1 MFGSAAPSRPPSRAS
16 AKLGEQPPGYDDG
29 THKYP
34 NLCLGWNADLC
45 QAVSTSN
52 DLSGQANIGFQN
64 PQPSSNSGTAQAST
78 ATFGPSTRSKQET
91 EGWIIDVA
99 TTSTKEI
106 VLTPEAAE
114 RERSEGVPTYL
125 RPSPDGSIV
134 PALLK
139 ILSSIP
145 MAREALLNRNMTQS
159 DYGFDN
165 EWWNGETIRAQSLH
179 IANPDNDSEGGALNT
194 TFVSEVQRL
203 MAFLADTIRSYG
215 STDSLHAT
223 CGLKADDPL
232 STATSFFDIWHRA
245 TSASDP
251 DSPFLGLF
259 SSMAKRFYHNVEPSQ
274 YDFSVLN
281 LKEGQKGLYDIM
293 DNMLWFDNA
302 GDDWEDTVLSD
313 VGHILCLHVSTD
325 TETPCGL
332 RAPSTLFLD
341 RYMSDAAPTM
351 KILRQQNEH
360 IRNNID
366 ITKHQREAI
375 LGHKISGSNAKNLD
389 ACILVSAVAK
399 YIKKEVD
406 NNSDNDVDESSKKRR
421 KLLVSKLDNITQK
434 IKTRLEREYF
444 FTVQGTRH

>member
-1 MFGSAAPSRPPSRAS
+1 MGPGVFGSAAPSRPPSRAS

-29 THKYP
+29 IHSSPDMY
-34 NLCLGWNADLC
+34 LEWDVDLC
-45 QAVSTSN
+45 QAVSMSN
-52 DLSGQANIGFQN
+52 DLPGQADIGFQN
-64 PQPSSNSGTAQAST
+64 PQPSLNNTSTQPST
-78 ATFGPSTRSKQET
+78 AKFGPSTRSKQET

-125 RPSPDGSIV
+125 RPSPDGSII

-165 EWWNGETIRAQSLH
+165 EWWNGESIRAQSVH
-179 IANPDNDSEGGALNT
+179 IANPDNDSEGGALST

-203 MAFLADTIRSYG
+203 VAFLADTTRSYG
-215 STDSLHAT
+215 STDSLSAM
-223 CGLKADDPL
+223 CGLKADDPS
-232 STATSFFDIWHRA
+232 STAINFFDIWHRA

-274 YDFSVLN
+274 YDFSVLI
-281 LKEGQKGLYDIM
+281 LKEGQKSLYDIM

-302 GDDWEDTVLSD
+302 GDDWEDTVLTD

-325 TETPCGL
+325 AETPCGL
-332 RAPSTLFLD
+332 KAPSTLFLD
-341 RYMSDAAPTM
+341 RYMSDAAPIM
-351 KILRQQNEH
+351 KTLRQQKEH
-360 IRNNID
+360 IRHNID
-366 ITKHQREAI
+366 IIKHQREAI
-375 LGHKISGSNAKNLD
+375 LSHKTSGSHTKSLD
-389 ACILVSAVAK
+389 ACTLVSAVSK
-399 YIKKEVD
+399 YIKREVD
-406 NNSDNDVDESSKKRR
+406 DNSPHTDIDVDESSRKRR
-421 KLLVSKLDNITQK
+421 ELLVSKLDNITQK
-434 IKTRLEREYF
+434 IKIRLER
-444 FTVQGTRH
+444 G